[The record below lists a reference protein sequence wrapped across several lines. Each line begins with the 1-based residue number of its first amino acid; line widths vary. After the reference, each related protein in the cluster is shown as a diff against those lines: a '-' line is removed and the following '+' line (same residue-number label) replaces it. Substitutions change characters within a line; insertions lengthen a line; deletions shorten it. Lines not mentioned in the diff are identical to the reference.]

1 MNIACYLINDNHRYR
16 FILSTEPSFLGIS
29 EPELDYMGF
38 DRGGPS
44 VRKARTFNWGLN

>member
-1 MNIACYLINDNHRYR
+1 MNIACQIINENHQCKI
-16 FILSTEPSFLGIS
+16 ILSTEPSFLGIS

-44 VRKARTFNWGLN
+44 VTKARP